1 MLTANEKKTL
11 SCCAIFLATFLTM
24 CESQEAKEELLR
36 QFEVIKV
43 KVLDDIN
50 KKAQKGAHVR

>member
-1 MLTANEKKTL
+1 
-11 SCCAIFLATFLTM
+11 M

>member
-1 MLTANEKKTL
+1 MLTKNEKKTL
-11 SCCAIFLATFLTM
+11 AIFAIFLGTFYTM
-24 CESQEAKEELLR
+24 MESQEAKEELLR